1 MVRPVGLRAMERTLL
16 TVLSF
21 YREDPDQLRRLDPLS
36 ACRVSRGWAG
46 LRIECRDP
54 AHRKVVC
61 GVVELLRP
69 PLEALGLAREIRL
82 LAPGVEPLVF
92 PVSVPLSRN
101 LLTYDG
107 SIGE

>member
-1 MVRPVGLRAMERTLL
+1 MRT
-16 TVLSF
+16 
-21 YREDPDQLRRLDPLS
+21 
-36 ACRVSRGWAG
+36 
-46 LRIECRDP
+46 
-54 AHRKVVC
+54 VVC